1 MIFSMKQ
8 TISVYKIEDKSNFGF
23 LPRDYSRFKFG
34 DALIGKQFGK
44 LLAKAFIDHYLIH
57 QEANKKFIAYSSPYQ
72 YIPTATMTMFE
83 EFVFQTN
90 RWLVSKNRSV
100 LETCRI
106 YRNNTYSQ
114 DYGELSA
121 AERLELIGSDLFYL
135 DPNRAMG
142 KTLLLLDDIK
152 ITGSH
157 EYVLNRT
164 LHHLNINQEA
174 IFLYFAEMV
183 NPGINPNFENYLNY
197 DAVKSLN
204 DLAQLI
210 NSDNFVFNT
219 RAIKYILSSNLVDL
233 ALFTSQ
239 LTDNQIVEIYNL
251 AISNNYFEIPEF
263 IESLAYLQSKIK

>member
-1 MIFSMKQ
+1 MKQ
-8 TISVYKIEDKSNFGF
+8 TISVYKIDDESNFGF
-23 LPRDYSRFKFG
+23 LPSDYSRFKFG
-34 DALIGKQFGK
+34 DASIGKQFGK
-44 LLAKAFIDHYLIH
+44 ELANAFIDQYLMY
-57 QEANKKFIAYSSPYQ
+57 QVASKKFIAYSSPYQ

-90 RWLVSKNRSV
+90 RWLVSKNRGV

-121 AERLELIGSDLFYL
+121 AERLALIGSDLFYL
-135 DPNRAMG
+135 DANRTKG

-157 EYVLNRT
+157 EFVLNRT
-164 LHHLNINQEA
+164 LDHLNIQEDS

-183 NPGINPNFENYLNY
+183 NPSINPNIENYLNY
-197 DAVKSLN
+197 HAIKSLN

-210 NSDNFVFNT
+210 NGDNFFFNT
-219 RAIKYILSSNLVDL
+219 RAIKYILSSNLADL
-233 ALFTSQ
+233 DYFTSQ
-239 LTDNQIVEIYNL
+239 LTDNQIIKIYDL
-251 AISNNYFEIPEF
+251 AIANNYCEIPAFSER
-263 IESLAYLQSKIK
+263 LAYMQSKINCSN

>member
-1 MIFSMKQ
+1 MKQ
-8 TISVYKIEDKSNFGF
+8 TISVYKIEDEGNFDF
-23 LPRDYSRFKFG
+23 LPSDYSRFKFG
-34 DALIGKQFGK
+34 DSLIGKKFGK
-44 LLAKAFIDHYLIH
+44 ALAKAFIDNYLIH
-57 QEANKKFIAYSSPYQ
+57 QAANKKFIAYSSPYQ

-90 RWLVSKNRSV
+90 RWLVSKNRNV

-106 YRNNTYSQ
+106 YRDNTYSQ

-135 DPNRAMG
+135 DPNRATG

-164 LHHLNINQEA
+164 LNHLNISQET

-183 NPGINPNFENYLNY
+183 NPSINPNIENYLNY
-197 DAVKSLN
+197 HAIKSLN
-204 DLAQLI
+204 DLAKLI

-219 RAIKYILSSNLVDL
+219 RAIKYILSSNMNDL
-233 ALFTSQ
+233 GHFVSQ
-239 LTDNQIVEIYNL
+239 LDDNQIVAIYNL
-251 AISNNYFEIPEF
+251 AIANNYCEIPAF
-263 IESLAYLQSKIK
+263 TESLAYLESKTR

>member
-1 MIFSMKQ
+1 MKQ
-8 TISVYKIEDKSNFGF
+8 TISVYKIEQEGVFDF
-23 LPRDYSRFKFG
+23 LPSDYSSFKFG
-34 DALIGKQFGK
+34 DSLIGKKFGK
-44 LLAKAFIDHYLIH
+44 ALAQAFIDNYLMH
-57 QEANKKFIAYSSPYQ
+57 QAANKKFIAYSSPYQ

-135 DPNRAMG
+135 DPNRAKG

-164 LHHLNINQEA
+164 LNHLNIIQET

-183 NPGINPNFENYLNY
+183 NPGINPNIENYLNY
-197 DAVKSLN
+197 HAIKSLN
-204 DLAQLI
+204 DLAQLMK
-210 NSDNFVFNT
+210 SENFVFNT
-219 RAIKYILSSNLVDL
+219 RAIKYMLSSNLDDL
-233 ALFTSQ
+233 GHFISQ
-239 LTDNQIVEIYNL
+239 ITDNQIAAIYDL
-251 AISNNYFEIPEF
+251 AIANNYSEIPAF
-263 IESLAYLQSKIK
+263 GESLAYMQSKIK

>member
-1 MIFSMKQ
+1 MKQ
-8 TISVYKIEDKSNFGF
+8 TISVYKIEDESNFGF
-23 LPRDYSRFKFG
+23 LPSDYSRFKFG
-34 DALIGKQFGK
+34 DSLIGKKFGK
-44 LLAKAFIDHYLIH
+44 ALAQAFIDNYLIH
-57 QEANKKFIAYSSPYQ
+57 QTANKKFIAYSSPYQ

-121 AERLELIGSDLFYL
+121 AERLQLIGSDLFYL
-135 DPNRAMG
+135 DSNRVMG

-164 LHHLNINQEA
+164 LNHLNISQEA

-183 NPGINPNFENYLNY
+183 NPRINPNIENYLNY
-197 DAVKSLN
+197 HAIKSLK
-204 DLAQLI
+204 DLAELMK
-210 NSDNFVFNT
+210 DENFVYNT
-219 RAIKYILSSNLVDL
+219 RAIKYILSSSLNDL
-233 ALFTSQ
+233 GHFVSQ
-239 LTDNQIVEIYNL
+239 LSNNQIIAIYNL
-251 AISNNYFEIPEF
+251 AIANNYFEIPAF
-263 IESLAYLQSKIK
+263 SESLAYLESKI